1 MKKDKFEM
9 KEFGF
14 SSLPEAP
21 SYAMAVAARVNS
33 LIELTQHYKQAASAP
48 VFTHKGMAFA

>member
-1 MKKDKFEM
+1 MKKKFEA

-14 SSLPEAP
+14 STLPEAP
-21 SYAMAVAARVNS
+21 AYAMALVARVNK
-33 LIELTQHYKQAASAP
+33 LEELASYNQKPAPAP